1 MIQIHETRKN
11 GKRAAG
17 EAPSIRPAILTLGI
31 LQVLMLGALYTKTP
45 PHPPLEVAPF
55 ALGPFISA
63 SIAIAF
69 AAYSVKSEK
78 LFRLLSLLACLT
90 ALVSYGPHKWFDP
103 AIGGIWPAVL
113 LAQLAVLSIL
123 IDCFK
128 VYRKRGFSIADET
141 EGAQK

>member
-1 MIQIHETRKN
+1 MTNNHDREEVHQPMQAESPTL
-11 GKRAAG
+11 
-17 EAPSIRPAILTLGI
+17 RPALLILGL

-63 SIAIAF
+63 SIALAF
-69 AAYSVKSEK
+69 AAYSARAGKV
-78 LFRLLSLLACLT
+78 FNLLSLIACLA

-103 AIGGIWPAVL
+103 AIGSIWPAVL

-123 IDCFK
+123 LGLYMGYQNSRRFNAGEA
-128 VYRKRGFSIADET
+128 RATR
-141 EGAQK
+141 Q